1 MTCEQW
7 VMLPTVT
14 CNGYTLCDVV
24 QMYPCQRYICDV
36 CFEQLYRTNGT
47 TVTCDGTP
55 LQYPPVKNDVTRHHP
70 GPNPELGSSWDVR
83 SIQ

>member
-7 VMLPTVT
+7 GMLPTVA

-36 CFEQLYRTNGT
+36 CFEQLYRTKGT

-55 LQYPPVKNDVTRHHP
+55 LQYPPSRMMSR
-70 GPNPELGSSWDVR
+70 GIIRLGAGSHRWMVM
-83 SIQ
+83 

>member
-36 CFEQLYRTNGT
+36 CFEQLYRTKGT

-55 LQYPPVKNDVTRHHP
+55 LQSVWTEAHQVCAAGGIAYALMKS
-70 GPNPELGSSWDVR
+70 GLL
-83 SIQ
+83 

>member
-36 CFEQLYRTNGT
+36 CFEQLYRTKGT

-55 LQYPPVKNDVTRHHP
+55 LQYPPRQAGCPVA
-70 GPNPELGSSWDVR
+70 SSDWEPAHTGGW
-83 SIQ
+83 